1 MMQFRGEYVTQW
13 NLTLAFV
20 TLLTIVPAIVFFL
33 AAQKYIVA
41 GLTGGAVKG

>member
-1 MMQFRGEYVTQW
+1 MQFRGEYVTEW
-13 NLTLAFV
+13 NRTLAFI
-20 TLLTIVPAIVFFL
+20 TLTIAPAIVFFL